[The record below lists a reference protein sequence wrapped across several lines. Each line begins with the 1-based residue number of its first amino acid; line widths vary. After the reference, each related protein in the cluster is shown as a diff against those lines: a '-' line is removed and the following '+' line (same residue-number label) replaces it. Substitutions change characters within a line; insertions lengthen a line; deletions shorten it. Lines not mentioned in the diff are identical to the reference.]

1 MAENRFSSSSV
12 QLQPSKAMK
21 NPTSRRR
28 RGFTLIEL
36 LVVIAI
42 IAVLA
47 AAGFAAGNAAINRAR
62 KVTAQA
68 AATSIESAVNS
79 FYSDYGSLPD
89 VGGNKVNTASGEGVE
104 LLNILLGL
112 EGNGTNV
119 QNSKGVRF
127 LSVKEGKGNKGGLI
141 YNTGGS
147 TVKGLYD
154 PWGNGFEVV
163 LDTEYEEKLQV
174 QLGSATQTLNGRR
187 VAVYSVGAD
196 KKAGGND
203 DVKTW

>member
-1 MAENRFSSSSV
+1 
-12 QLQPSKAMK
+12 MK
-21 NPTSRRR
+21 TPTNRRR

-68 AATSIESAVNS
+68 AASAIEQAVNG
-79 FYSDYGSLPD
+79 FYTEYGSLPD
-89 VGGNKVNTASGEGVE
+89 VGGNKVNTAASEGQE
-104 LLNILLGL
+104 LLKILLGL
-112 EGNGTNV
+112 EGTGNNV
-119 QNSKGVRF
+119 QNPRGIRF
-127 LSVKEGKGNKGGLI
+127 LSVKEGKANKNGLI

-147 TVKGLYD
+147 SIRGLYD
-154 PWGNGFEVV
+154 PWGGGYTVV
-163 LDTEYEEKLQV
+163 LDTEYEDRVQF
-174 QLGSATQTLNGRR
+174 QLGSGTTTLNGRR
-187 VAVYSVGAD
+187 VAVYSEGAD
-196 KKAGGND
+196 KKGGGSD

>member
-12 QLQPSKAMK
+12 QLQPSNAMK

-89 VGGNKVNTASGEGVE
+89 VGASKVNTASAEGVE

-112 EGNGTNV
+112 EGSGTNV
-119 QNSKGVRF
+119 QNSKSVRF

-147 TVKGLYD
+147 TVRGLYD